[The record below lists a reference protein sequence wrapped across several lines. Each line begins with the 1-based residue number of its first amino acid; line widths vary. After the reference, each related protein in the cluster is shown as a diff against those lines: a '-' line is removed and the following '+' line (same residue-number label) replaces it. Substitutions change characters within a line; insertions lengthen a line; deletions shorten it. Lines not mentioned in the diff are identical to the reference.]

1 MTISINHQIR
11 YGRLACLPVALLCL
25 LLLALPSVS
34 KAQRAIPHQDGL
46 ILSGGVPLTN
56 ETPFVQWGNWTARV
70 DYTHYFFHADYLV
83 VGVEYSHD
91 KRSYTDVLNN
101 SYSMPVED
109 YLFKAGYM
117 YPILTDY
124 THTFLLY
131 AGLSAL
137 CGYED
142 VNRRQYDLSNGAT
155 IRSRSHFVYG
165 GAAHLSAE
173 IFLTDNWLLTIRGDG
188 NFLVGSQLNLFRP
201 LATMG
206 FRFNF

>member
-1 MTISINHQIR
+1 
-11 YGRLACLPVALLCL
+11 
-25 LLLALPSVS
+25 
-34 KAQRAIPHQDGL
+34 
-46 ILSGGVPLTN
+46 
-56 ETPFVQWGNWTARV
+56 
-70 DYTHYFFHADYLV
+70 
-83 VGVEYSHD
+83 
-91 KRSYTDVLNN
+91 
-101 SYSMPVED
+101 
-109 YLFKAGYM
+109 M

-155 IRSRSHFVYG
+155 ICSRSHFVYG
-165 GAAHLSAE
+165 GSAHLSAE
-173 IFLTDNWLLTIRGDG
+173 IFLTDNWLLTVRGDG